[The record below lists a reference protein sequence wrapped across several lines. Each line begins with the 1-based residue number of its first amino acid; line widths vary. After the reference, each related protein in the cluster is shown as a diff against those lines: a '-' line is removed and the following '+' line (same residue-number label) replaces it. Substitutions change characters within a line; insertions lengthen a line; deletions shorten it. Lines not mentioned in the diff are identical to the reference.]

1 MTQLIDK
8 FSIISNVQNK
18 SNITKINYIENYL
31 NDNYICHGDLI
42 KNDTCTEQEII
53 IAFKNFIR
61 KNKNNFARMIKYGKI
76 DLDTIISF
84 VKICEIK
91 SDYICN
97 LSFDINFKPLIFELI
112 FIQPFIDKILINYIV
127 QQKSLQNFI
136 TYFDKYSSNDKM
148 IESFNLKLSNFLR
161 NNFKDVDINIFSNA
175 EYINLAKT
183 IDYFIKC
190 KNIYKY
196 LSNDVFSQL
205 HVNICNIIGNLSLKS
220 KNNECLLLFYES
232 MISKI
237 NYTLNNSSSMKPEI
251 QEKIL
256 YFSPTNFDELYNFMS
271 ILNNL
276 DIDDKN
282 IIMNKFININKNIIT
297 NDNIKNMSQ
306 KIDRN
311 VKNKVSNTVIY
322 QFINNTKYNQDLNIN
337 MMVMYLIK
345 RYIYFDDFNIEYE
358 NNEYKS
364 ILSYIPVELLY
375 KYNKVLSEINETPDI
390 VFHGY
395 SNLKK
400 ISPSW
405 NLNINFQKYYEF
417 KFHDGD
423 IENKKYAR
431 VYLHIGE
438 VNTVF
443 KTDIGEYNIRML
455 PMHYNI
461 INKIKNRQLF
471 NIHASYKLYNSNY
484 LDIVFNQLLENE
496 IIKYEDS
503 KFIINKQ
510 YNNGDIDLIKLL
522 NYHIEEKSDNIIED
536 KVINETAHEREDI
549 IMTNIN
555 SILKQLN
562 KDTKMCD
569 LQSIVKERLAL
580 YFDITDKMFN
590 CVINRMKILD
600 YISIITNNNDTIIEK
615 LIY

>member
-8 FSIISNVQNK
+8 FSIISNVKNK

-31 NDNYICHGDLI
+31 NDNYICHSELI

-53 IAFKNFIR
+53 IAFKNYIR

-97 LSFDINFKPLIFELI
+97 LTFNINFKPLIFELI

-161 NNFKDVDINIFSNA
+161 NNLKDVDINIFSNA

-205 HVNICNIIGNLSLKS
+205 HVNICNIIGNLSLFS

-256 YFSPTNFDELYNFMS
+256 YFSPTNFDELYNFMI

-297 NDNIKNMSQ
+297 IDNIKNLSQ
-306 KIDRN
+306 KIDMN

-337 MMVMYLIK
+337 MIVMYLIK
-345 RYIYFDDFNIEYE
+345 RYIYFDNFDIEYE
-358 NNEYKS
+358 NYEYKS
-364 ILSYIPVELLY
+364 ILSCIPAELLY
-375 KYNKVLSEINETPDI
+375 KYNKVLSEINDRCDI
-390 VFHGY
+390 TIPGDP
-395 SNLKK
+395 NLNQMTK

-405 NLNINFQKYYEF
+405 NLNIDFQKYYEF
-417 KFHDGD
+417 N
-423 IENKKYAR
+423 IENNKYAR

-438 VNTVF
+438 INTIF

-455 PMHYNI
+455 PMHYDFL
-461 INKIKNRQLF
+461 NKIKNRQLF
-471 NIHASYKLYNSNY
+471 NIHELYKLYNSNY

-496 IIKYEDS
+496 IIKYENS
-503 KFIINKQ
+503 EFIINKQ

-522 NYHIEEKSDNIIED
+522 NYHIEEKSDDIIED
-536 KVINETAHEREDI
+536 KIINETAHEREDI

-555 SILKQLN
+555 SILKELN
-562 KDTKMCD
+562 KNINMSNLK
-569 LQSIVKERLAL
+569 SIVKERLAL

-590 CVINRMKILD
+590 SVINRMKILD
-600 YISIITNNNDTIIEK
+600 YISIITNNNYTIIEK